1 MDTRVGVR
9 TSLPVLSDLFSDSWI
24 AAIVRYTLEPL
35 GMTTRPLLSFTSEET
50 VPVSFCPA
58 LCVRELMPPSN
69 LAEIAVPE
77 ERVMLVAI
85 AAGFAAGFAAVFNA
99 VLEDDFAA
107 GFEP

>member
-24 AAIVRYTLEPL
+24 AALVRYPLEPF
-35 GMTTRPLLSFTSEET
+35 GMTTRPSLSFTSEDT

-77 ERVMLVAI
+77 DSVMLV
-85 AAGFAAGFAAVFNA
+85 GFAAGLAAGFDA
-99 VLEDDFAA
+99 VLVDDFAA
-107 GFEP
+107 GLEP